1 MASYRNENRPD
12 SGDLLSWII
21 TIVLLVSP
29 VWPIGLILLLR
40 KLTGGSRRRAS
51 RHPYDIQREGGPV
64 PGTQGMPGAQRQ
76 TPPVGRQHVGRSPR
90 QGRPVN
96 LDRGKGLTVW
106 GIVLTVIFGI
116 ALTGF
121 PAVAMSGG
129 FLSALAVIITIVL
142 LVSPVWPIGLILLLR
157 KLTGGSRRRASRHP
171 YDIQREGGPVP
182 GTQGMPGAQRQT
194 PPVGRQHVGRSPRQ
208 GRPVN
213 LDRGKG
219 LTVWGIVLTV
229 IFGIALTGFPA
240 VAMSGGFL
248 SALAVMSPVI
258 GFFGGGLAMIWAGT
272 QRTKKAKRFRKYL
285 ALIGRR
291 ESISITTLAQAMPVS
306 VHKACDDLQ
315 DMLDSGI
322 LETGYLDM
330 STGRLILSDE
340 GLQEEAPPA
349 PEPDEPEPEEDVLD
363 MNDDDAV
370 LGEIRRLNDD
380 IDDPVMSQKIDRIGE
395 ITGKIFAYQ
404 KQSPNRAGQLR
415 SFLSYYLPTTLK
427 ILRAYARMEEQ
438 GVEGENIRSAK
449 ARIEGMMDKVVE
461 GFEKQLDKLFQDDA
475 MDIATD
481 VQVLERML
489 EKDGLSGGGMTL
501 GG

>member
-1 MASYRNENRPD
+1 MIS
-12 SGDLLSWII
+12 SGREALSPARRECPAP
-21 TIVLLVSP
+21 S
-29 VWPIGLILLLR
+29 GRRLR
-40 KLTGGSRRRAS
+40 W
-51 RHPYDIQREGGPV
+51 
-64 PGTQGMPGAQRQ
+64 
-76 TPPVGRQHVGRSPR
+76 GRQHVGRSPR

-129 FLSALAVIITIVL
+129 FLS
-142 LVSPVWPIGLILLLR
+142 
-157 KLTGGSRRRASRHP
+157 
-171 YDIQREGGPVP
+171 
-182 GTQGMPGAQRQT
+182 
-194 PPVGRQHVGRSPRQ
+194 
-208 GRPVN
+208 
-213 LDRGKG
+213 
-219 LTVWGIVLTV
+219 
-229 IFGIALTGFPA
+229 
-240 VAMSGGFL
+240 
-248 SALAVMSPVI
+248 
-258 GFFGGGLAMIWAGT
+258 
-272 QRTKKAKRFRKYL
+272 AKRFRKYL

-501 GG
+501 DG

>member
-12 SGDLLSWII
+12 SGDLLSW
-21 TIVLLVSP
+21 
-29 VWPIGLILLLR
+29 
-40 KLTGGSRRRAS
+40 
-51 RHPYDIQREGGPV
+51 
-64 PGTQGMPGAQRQ
+64 
-76 TPPVGRQHVGRSPR
+76 
-90 QGRPVN
+90 
-96 LDRGKGLTVW
+96 
-106 GIVLTVIFGI
+106 
-116 ALTGF
+116 
-121 PAVAMSGG
+121 
-129 FLSALAVIITIVL
+129 IITIVL

-395 ITGKIFAYQ
+395 ITGKIFAYVMHHPDRKSQ
-404 KQSPNRAGQLR
+404 IRR
-415 SFLSYYLPTTLK
+415 FLNYYLPTTLK
-427 ILRAYARMEEQ
+427 LLNAYDRLDEAGIS
-438 GVEGENIRSAK
+438 GVNIDGAK
-449 ARIEGMMDKVVE
+449 GRISDVMAAIVD
-461 GFEKQLDKLFQDDA
+461 GFDRQLDALYQGEV
-475 MDIATD
+475 MDINAEIK
-481 VQVLERML
+481 VLQSL
-489 EKDGLSGGGMTL
+489 LTGDGLADQDGPRTGAQ
-501 GG
+501 

>member
-1 MASYRNENRPD
+1 MSYYRNRRPD
-12 SGDLLSWII
+12 NSNELFSWIMI
-21 TIVLLVSP
+21 
-29 VWPIGLILLLR
+29 LILLVTVWPVGLFLLVR
-40 KLTGGSRRRAS
+40 KLIGLGRRPQF
-51 RHPYDIQREGGPV
+51 PYLGPS
-64 PGTQGMPGAQRQ
+64 PGTQGFR
-76 TPPVGRQHVGRSPR
+76 TPPP
-90 QGRPVN
+90 N
-96 LDRGKGLTVW
+96 AAGKKPSLNKGKAMTI
-106 GIVLTVIFGI
+106 GGAIMAVLFGI
-116 ALTGF
+116 ATVSGLPVVSSIWEF
-121 PAVAMSGG
+121 PLSLAM
-129 FLSALAVIITIVL
+129 
-142 LVSPVWPIGLILLLR
+142 
-157 KLTGGSRRRASRHP
+157 
-171 YDIQREGGPVP
+171 
-182 GTQGMPGAQRQT
+182 
-194 PPVGRQHVGRSPRQ
+194 
-208 GRPVN
+208 
-213 LDRGKG
+213 
-219 LTVWGIVLTV
+219 
-229 IFGIALTGFPA
+229 
-240 VAMSGGFL
+240 
-248 SALAVMSPVI
+248 MSPVI
-258 GFFGGGLAMIWAGT
+258 GLFAGGLALMAAGSMST
-272 QRTKKAKRFRKYL
+272 RKMKRFRKYL

-291 ESISITTLAQAMPVS
+291 ESVSVVQLAHAMPVS
-306 VHKACDDLQ
+306 VRKACRDLQ
-315 DMLDSGI
+315 EMLDEGI
-322 LETGYLDM
+322 LPTGYLDM
-330 STGRLILSDE
+330 STHELILSDE

>member
-1 MASYRNENRPD
+1 MASYQNGNPSD
-12 SGDLLSWII
+12 SGELLPWII
-21 TIVLLVSP
+21 TIILLVSP
-29 VWPIGLILLLR
+29 VWPIGLILLFR
-40 KLTGGSRRRAS
+40 RLTRDTRRRTS
-51 RHPYDIQREGGPV
+51 RHPYDMRRDSGPA
-64 PGTQGMPGAQRQ
+64 PGTQGMAGTRQ
-76 TPPVGRQHVGRSPR
+76 TPPAGRSSR
-90 QGRPVN
+90 QGKPVN

-106 GIVLTVIFGI
+106 GIVLAVIFGI

-129 FLSALAVIITIVL
+129 
-142 LVSPVWPIGLILLLR
+142 ILR
-157 KLTGGSRRRASRHP
+157 
-171 YDIQREGGPVP
+171 
-182 GTQGMPGAQRQT
+182 
-194 PPVGRQHVGRSPRQ
+194 
-208 GRPVN
+208 
-213 LDRGKG
+213 
-219 LTVWGIVLTV
+219 
-229 IFGIALTGFPA
+229 
-240 VAMSGGFL
+240 
-248 SALAVMSPVI
+248 ALAVMSPVI

-272 QRTKKAKRFRKYL
+272 QRTKKSKRFRKYL

-306 VHKACDDLQ
+306 VHRACDDLQ

-322 LETGYLDM
+322 LEKGYLDM

-340 GLQEEAPPA
+340 GLQEEPPA
-349 PEPDEPEPEEDVLD
+349 PEPEEKEDGETLD

-380 IDDPVMSQKIDRIGE
+380 IDDPVMSEKIDRIGE

-404 KQSPNRAGQLR
+404 KQSPGRAGQLR

-461 GFEKQLDKLFQDDA
+461 GFEKQLDRLFQDDA

-489 EKDGLSGGGMTL
+489 EKDGLSGGSGMTL

>member
-12 SGDLLSWII
+12 SGDLLSW
-21 TIVLLVSP
+21 
-29 VWPIGLILLLR
+29 
-40 KLTGGSRRRAS
+40 
-51 RHPYDIQREGGPV
+51 
-64 PGTQGMPGAQRQ
+64 
-76 TPPVGRQHVGRSPR
+76 
-90 QGRPVN
+90 
-96 LDRGKGLTVW
+96 
-106 GIVLTVIFGI
+106 
-116 ALTGF
+116 
-121 PAVAMSGG
+121 
-129 FLSALAVIITIVL
+129 IITIVL

-315 DMLDSGI
+315 DMLDFQAA
-322 LETGYLDM
+322 
-330 STGRLILSDE
+330 SDFH
-340 GLQEEAPPA
+340 G
-349 PEPDEPEPEEDVLD
+349 DVLAVRIVNQVFERD
-363 MNDDDAV
+363 NKGVGLRITGQTVIRIIDCDEAKHCRASDDCV
-370 LGEIRRLNDD
+370 PKEQISG
-380 IDDPVMSQKIDRIGE
+380 RIG
-395 ITGKIFAYQ
+395 K
-404 KQSPNRAGQLR
+404 P
-415 SFLSYYLPTTLK
+415 
-427 ILRAYARMEEQ
+427 
-438 GVEGENIRSAK
+438 
-449 ARIEGMMDKVVE
+449 IE
-461 GFEKQLDKLFQDDA
+461 
-475 MDIATD
+475 
-481 VQVLERML
+481 R
-489 EKDGLSGGGMTL
+489 KDGQ
-501 GG
+501 